1 VAWYAIERM
10 GLPADKMMIIEN
22 GVDFSRFDYTQEG
35 REKIRKEFGFTDDNF
50 VILNPASCYGTKGQM
65 NLVLAFAQAY
75 KKDPSLRL
83 VLAGKILEPEYYNN
97 IRKVIAELQ
106 LEDVIFTGGFFEN
119 MAEVYSACD
128 AVALPSF
135 WEGCSLAVAESVHMR
150 KPILAT
156 RVGDIERQ
164 TNCRNC
170 VLFDLPFRYFT
181 EFTGENCGAV
191 VYSINKDFIDTIE
204 QGILKLVAK
213 DYPPFDESLFFEQ
226 SSEEAYGRYLKLLNY
241 YKDNFP
247 IVSFRHNI

>member
-1 VAWYAIERM
+1 
-10 GLPADKMMIIEN
+10 
-22 GVDFSRFDYTQEG
+22 
-35 REKIRKEFGFTDDNF
+35 
-50 VILNPASCYGTKGQM
+50 
-65 NLVLAFAQAY
+65 
-75 KKDPSLRL
+75 
-83 VLAGKILEPEYYNN
+83 
-97 IRKVIAELQ
+97 
-106 LEDVIFTGGFFEN
+106 
-119 MAEVYSACD
+119 
-128 AVALPSF
+128 
-135 WEGCSLAVAESVHMR
+135 MR